1 MTETVTSIIPT
12 PTIDPDL
19 PRRYSDFDTLVDALE
34 YAAKGIRGANF
45 YDARGDIIESVTWK
59 EMRDRAEVIGRKL
72 VAMGFEKDDRIALIA
87 ETSGDFVAF
96 FLGCQYASVLPVPMP
111 LPTSFGAREG
121 YVGQLRNQMESC
133 NANATMAPAFMK
145 ELMAEATEGMDLRL
159 VGSLEDYLAFEEEGE
174 LRLPASHDL
183 TYLQYSSGSTR
194 FPHGV
199 SVTHRS
205 LLSNTY
211 GMGFHGVGLNDTD
224 RCVSWL
230 PFYHDMGLVGMFLTS
245 LCSQSSV
252 DFLATEAFARRP
264 ITWLKIMSANKGTV
278 SYSPTFG
285 FEICARRV
293 RSDALS
299 SLDLSSWR
307 VAGNG
312 GDMIRPN
319 VMKQFAE
326 TFGPVGFSDKAF
338 LPSYGLAECT
348 LAVSFAKPG
357 VGIEVDLVDES
368 LLGGDD
374 QVKVTDSINSDRMRE
389 VVNCGY
395 PLPEYEIEIRT
406 ADDTALGEAYIGR
419 VCVKG
424 PSVMRDYYNDPET
437 TAAVL
442 SKDGWLDTGDM
453 GYMRAGC
460 IYIVGRA
467 KDMIIVNGKNHWPQ
481 DIEWAAEQME
491 GIRNGDVASVSIPG
505 ENDEEVP
512 LVLVHCRI
520 SDLEERKVFIDEM
533 KQTIQ
538 KITGVTCVVE
548 PVPPRSLP
556 RTSSGKLSR
565 AKARQQYLDGKLKFS
580 T

>member
-1 MTETVTSIIPT
+1 MTQSVTSIIPT
-12 PTIDPDL
+12 PTLDPSL
-19 PRRYSDFDTLVDALE
+19 PRRYSDFDSLVDALE
-34 YAAKGIRGANF
+34 YAAKGVRGCNF
-45 YDARGDIIESVTWK
+45 YDARGDITDSVTWK
-59 EMRDRAEVIGRKL
+59 EMRDRAETIGRKL
-72 VAMGFEKDDRIALIA
+72 VSMGFEKNDRIALIA
-87 ETSGDFVAF
+87 ETSPDFIAF

-111 LPTSFGAREG
+111 LPTSFGAKEG
-121 YVGQLRNQMESC
+121 YVGQLRIQMESC
-133 NANATMAPAFMK
+133 SANATMAPAFMA
-145 ELMAEATEGMDLRL
+145 ELMEDATKGMDLKF
-159 VGSLEDYLAFEEEGE
+159 VGSMEDYLAHDGMGDV
-174 LRLPASHDL
+174 RLPHLDDL

-211 GMGFHGVGLNDTD
+211 GMGYHGVGLSEND

-230 PFYHDMGLVGMFLTS
+230 PFYHDMGLVGMFLTC
-245 LCSQSSV
+245 LCSQTTV

-285 FEICARRV
+285 YEICARRV
-293 RSDALS
+293 RSDALD
-299 SLDLSSWR
+299 SLDLSTWR

-319 VMKQFAE
+319 VMRQFAE
-326 TFGPVGFSDKAF
+326 TFGPVGFSAKAF

-348 LAVSFAKPG
+348 LAVSFAKTNT
-357 VGIEVDLVDES
+357 GIEVDLVDEN
-368 LLGGDD
+368 LLGGDE
-374 QVKVTDSINSDRMRE
+374 QVKVTESTNSDRMRE

-406 ADDTALGEAYIGR
+406 RDDKALDECYIGR
-419 VCVKG
+419 VCVRG
-424 PSVMRDYYNDPET
+424 ESVMRDYYNDPET

-442 SKDGWLDTGDM
+442 SEDGWLDTGDM
-453 GYMRAGC
+453 GYMRDGC

-481 DIEWAAEQME
+481 DIEWAAEQVE
-491 GIRNGDVASVSIPG
+491 GIRNGDAASISVPG

-512 LVLVHCRI
+512 MVLVHCRL
-520 SDLEERKVFIDEM
+520 SDHEERAAFVAEIKS
-533 KQTIQ
+533 TIQ
-538 KITGVTCVVE
+538 KITGVNTAVE
-548 PVPPRSLP
+548 LVPPRSLP

-565 AKARQQYLDGKLKFS
+565 AKARANYLAGALKLTS
-580 T
+580 

>member
-1 MTETVTSIIPT
+1 MTETVANIIPT
-12 PTIDPDL
+12 PTIDTDL

-45 YDARGDIIESVTWK
+45 YDARGDIIESITWK
-59 EMRDRAEVIGRKL
+59 VMRDRAEVIGRKL

-87 ETSGDFVAF
+87 ETSGDFIAF

-145 ELMAEATEGMDLRL
+145 DLMAEATEGMDLRI
-159 VGSLEDYLAFEEEGE
+159 VGSLEDYLAFEEDGD
-174 LRLPASHDL
+174 LRLPASDDL

-199 SVTHRS
+199 SVTHTS

-293 RSDALS
+293 RSDALA

-319 VMKQFAE
+319 VMKNFAE

-338 LPSYGLAECT
+338 LPSYGLAEAT
-348 LAVSFAKPG
+348 LAVSFAKTG

-374 QVKVTDSINSDRMRE
+374 HVKVTDSVNSDRMRE
-389 VVNCGY
+389 VVNCGF
-395 PLPEYEIEIRT
+395 PLPEFDIEIRT
-406 ADDTALGEAYIGR
+406 ADDTALDECYIGR
-419 VCVKG
+419 VCIKG

-442 SKDGWLDTGDM
+442 KNGWLDTGDM

-512 LVLVHCRI
+512 LVLAHCRI
-520 SDLEERKVFIDEM
+520 SDPDERQAFIDEM
-533 KQTIQ
+533 KQIIQ

-548 PVPPRSLP
+548 PVPARSLP

-580 T
+580 S